1 MMDAVLKKIGK
12 IRLVPVVKIED
23 SRNAVSLGQALKD
36 GNLPIAEITYRTDA
50 AEETIRILT
59 AELPEILVGAGT
71 VLTIDQVKSAVSA
84 GARFMVAPGFNPTV
98 VDYCLEHNICVVP
111 GVNNP
116 SQIERALERK
126 LKVVKFFPAEAS
138 GGLPFLKAV
147 VAPYSDILFLPTGGI
162 NLQNLMTYLSFPQV
176 IACGGSWMV
185 KTDLISS
192 GNFTQIV
199 KLTQEAVAVIKKRF
213 IR

>member
-1 MMDAVLKKIGK
+1 MNAVLKRIGE

-23 SRNAVSLGQALKD
+23 SRKALPLGQALKD

-71 VLTIDQVKSAVSA
+71 VLTIDQVKSAVGA
-84 GARFMVAPGFNPTV
+84 GARFIVAPGFNPRV
-98 VDYCLEHNICVVP
+98 VDYCIEHNIIVIP
-111 GVNNP
+111 GVSNP
-116 SQIERALERK
+116 SQIERALESR
-126 LKVVKFFPAEAS
+126 LEVVKFFPAEAS

-147 VAPYSDILFLPTGGI
+147 AAPYSGIQFLPTGSI
-162 NLQNLMTYLSFPQV
+162 NLQNMMSYLSFARV

-185 KTDLISS
+185 NSDLISTDS
-192 GNFTQIV
+192 FQD
-199 KLTQEAVAVIKKRF
+199 IKRLSRQAIAAIKEK
-213 IR
+213 IG

>member
-1 MMDAVLKKIGK
+1 MMNAVLKRIGE

-23 SRNAVSLGQALKD
+23 SRKALPLGQALKD

-71 VLTIDQVKSAVSA
+71 VLTIDQVKSAVGA
-84 GARFMVAPGFNPTV
+84 GARFIVAPGFNRKV
-98 VDYCLEHNICVVP
+98 VNYCIEHNITMIP

-116 SQIERALERK
+116 SQIERALESG
-126 LKVVKFFPAEAS
+126 LEVVKFFPAEAS

-147 VAPYSDILFLPTGGI
+147 AAPYSGIQFLPTGGI
-162 NLQNLMTYLSFPQV
+162 NLQNMMSYLSFPRV

-185 KTDLISS
+185 KSDLISAGKVQDIKRLS
-192 GNFTQIV
+192 R
-199 KLTQEAVAVIKKRF
+199 EAIEAIKEN
-213 IR
+213 IG